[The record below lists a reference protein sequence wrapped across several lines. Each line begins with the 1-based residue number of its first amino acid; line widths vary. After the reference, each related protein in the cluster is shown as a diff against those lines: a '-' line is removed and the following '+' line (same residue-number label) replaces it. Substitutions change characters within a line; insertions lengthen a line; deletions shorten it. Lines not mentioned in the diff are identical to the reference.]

1 MAVNAFFMYNHFF
14 RCRIEG
20 SATMVTTQPD
30 QLSLKNSS
38 RGMHLRTL
46 GEYLT
51 ELGICTNEDIAIALK
66 DRLDQSIDSNDE
78 HLAASLLE
86 SRTISRQD
94 LEKARQMQDKDL
106 LGSTSMFRSL
116 QREVLTNL
124 MQQSAVLEYSPW
136 DTIFKQGETSSS
148 ACVILSGI
156 VSLSYKPAT
165 GPEINIAIRSS
176 GEACGEMSLLV
187 EGKRFATARAV
198 VKSRILAVPKA
209 LFLKLFQANPVM
221 FKDTVERWYWAIV
234 DSRMQTQA
242 FRDQYYNELLSS
254 LSEFSCSQLHGKSR
268 QAGELRNS
276 LDAVTGSES
285 PISLLGERGTLKTR
299 VAQYIYESSRSRNG
313 PFIIFDPS
321 SLPSFITEK
330 FSSEGPEVPVERI
343 QLTALFGE
351 MQPTSTGSEV
361 PWQGFLAVAN
371 NGMLVINNSQQLHP
385 EVQHQLS
392 AYIKTGSFPKI
403 CKGTPIYT
411 TARLVFAAEKTS
423 ELTAEL
429 YEALAGK
436 IIYLPTLRN
445 RKKDLKGLVFS
456 IVNEISKLRNKPV
469 PAIDQEAVNKIMAY
483 DWPGNFN
490 ELEDVLQRAVSLKK
504 TDRLTA
510 EDIFIGKVPITGKNA
525 YNLLKLPLIRNL
537 FQNHLYPRALQ
548 IPIAIMFLFVIA
560 LGIWGNP
567 SSESNISLLLIWA
580 NWEPLLIISC
590 LLLARIWCSFCP
602 VGVIAEQFRKIPKS
616 RKRIQPRKMKNFFYL
631 SAAGLAIV
639 FWSQSALSMWER
651 PRETAG
657 LLLAMLVSAILFA
670 LLFEGRIWCR
680 YVCPLGQMIATFA
693 RLSIVEIRS
702 NYNYCSNECSTYDC
716 STGKE
721 RVPGCRMAKGPF
733 AMETNQ
739 DCIIC
744 GDCIKNCPHQSV
756 RLNLRVP
763 GWELWNAKTADLAVM
778 LFIPLLW
785 GTQIFR
791 GLNNTSLPQY
801 LTHYLWSSSLAY
813 GLILAISIAFAYHVA
828 VAGIAFMGK
837 IDTSVGTDYGSVFVL
852 STLPLIY
859 TIEIAIRLVPLLNHA
874 ADFFGVLGNQL
885 GYTLPQVAFRL
896 DIQSIHFLQVII
908 ISVGLVF
915 SLTVSNKQ
923 TQMFD
928 SDEVAPALFRFLP
941 IFTIAVVSIALL

>member
-1 MAVNAFFMYNHFF
+1 MYNVILNAA
-14 RCRIEG
+14 IEG
-20 SATMVTTQPD
+20 SAAMVTTLPD
-30 QLSLKNSS
+30 QHSLRNSR
-38 RGMHLRTL
+38 RGMPLRSL

-51 ELGICTNEDIAIALK
+51 ELGVCSNENIANALEN
-66 DRLDQSIDSNDE
+66 RPDQSINSEDE

-94 LEKARQMQDKDL
+94 LEKARQLQDTDL
-106 LGSTSMFRSL
+106 LGTMSMFRSL
-116 QREVLTNL
+116 PRKILINL
-124 MQQSAVLEYSPW
+124 VQQSAVLEYSPW
-136 DTIFKQGETSSS
+136 DIIFKQGEASRS

-156 VSLSYKPAT
+156 VNLAYKPTT

-176 GEACGEMSLLV
+176 GEVCGEMSLLV
-187 EGKRFATARAV
+187 DSRRFATARAV
-198 VKSRILAVPKA
+198 IKSRILAVPKD

-221 FKDTVERWYWAIV
+221 FKDAVKRWYWAIV

-242 FRDQYYNELLSS
+242 FLDQYYSELLSS
-254 LSEFSCSQLHGKSR
+254 LSEFSCSQLHGYSR
-268 QAGELRNS
+268 QAVELRDS
-276 LDAVTGSES
+276 LSALTGSEN
-285 PISLLGERGTLKTR
+285 PILLLGEKGTLKTR
-299 VAQYIYESSRSRNG
+299 IAQYVYENSNARNG

-330 FSSEGPEVPVERI
+330 FSSASPEIPVEKVQHI
-343 QLTALFGE
+343 ALFGE
-351 MQPTSTGSEV
+351 MQQTSTGSEV

-371 NGMLVINNSQQLHP
+371 NGMLVINNCHLLHP
-385 EVQHQLS
+385 EVQRQLS
-392 AYIKTGSFPKI
+392 AYIKTGSFLKTS
-403 CKGTPIYT
+403 KDTPFHT
-411 TARLVFAAEKTS
+411 TARLVLAAEEDY
-423 ELTAEL
+423 ELAAEL
-429 YEALAGK
+429 YSTLAK
-436 IIYLPTLRN
+436 RIISLPTLRN
-445 RKKDLKGLVFS
+445 RKKDLKGLVVS
-456 IVNEISKLRNKPV
+456 IVDEISRLRNKLV

-483 DWPGNFN
+483 DWPGNFK

-525 YNLLKLPLIRNL
+525 YNLLRLPLIGKL
-537 FQNHLYPRALQ
+537 FQNPLYPRAFQ

-602 VGVIAEQFRKIPKS
+602 VGVIAEQFRKIPKF
-616 RKRIQPRKMKNFFYL
+616 RKRIQARKLKNFFYL

-670 LLFEGRIWCR
+670 LFFEGRIWCR
-680 YVCPLGQMIATFA
+680 YVCPLGQMVATFA
-693 RLSIVEIRS
+693 RLSIVEVRS
-702 NYNYCSNECSTYDC
+702 NYNYCNNECSTYDC
-716 STGKE
+716 STGKDN
-721 RVPGCRMAKGPF
+721 VPGCRMAKGPF
-733 AMETNQ
+733 VIETNQ
-739 DCIIC
+739 NCIIC

-763 GWELWNAKTADLAVM
+763 GWELWNAKTTDLAVL
-778 LFIPLLW
+778 LFVPLLW

-801 LTHYLWSSSLAY
+801 LTHYLWSSGLVY
-813 GLILAISIAFAYHVA
+813 GLIMAFSIVFAFHVA
-828 VAGIAFMGK
+828 IAGIAFMGK
-837 IDTSVGTDYGSVFVL
+837 IDTSAGTDYGSVFVL
-852 STLPLIY
+852 SILPLIY
-859 TIEIAIRLVPLLNHA
+859 AIEIAIRLVPLLNHA
-874 ADFFGVLGNQL
+874 ADFFRVLSNQI

-896 DIQSIHFLQVII
+896 DMQSIHFLQVII
-908 ISVGLVF
+908 ITAGLLF

-923 TQMFD
+923 TQMFAPD
-928 SDEVAPALFRFLP
+928 QVAPAFFRFLP
-941 IFTIAVVSIALL
+941 IFTIAVVSITLL